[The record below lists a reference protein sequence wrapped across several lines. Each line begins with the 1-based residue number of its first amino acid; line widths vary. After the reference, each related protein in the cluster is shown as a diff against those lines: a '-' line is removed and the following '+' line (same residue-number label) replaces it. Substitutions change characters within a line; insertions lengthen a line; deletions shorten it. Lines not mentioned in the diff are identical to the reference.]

1 MIAMIPPESS
11 PLSNFRGALLIIPG
25 IIASKKLIYSS
36 LIAATQN
43 LNPIEALKESNKFAT
58 LHINEAKYFTGPL
71 VAFSLKDAMFLKQ
84 CISNKKIFFII
95 EPEWATS
102 IHPKSENYES
112 MKMMQYTTLRD
123 IYVDS
128 IDVLCTN
135 NPELKNIIDICW
147 KESFLIP
154 DSECEKLYE
163 HL

>member
-1 MIAMIPPESS
+1 MNNALGFISLDIEDNPRSKFVVNMINN
-11 PLSNFRGALLIIPG
+11 LSD
-25 IIASKKLIYSS
+25 
-36 LIAATQN
+36 AAPYMDHILFNSYYQFLPQEN
-43 LNPIEALKESNKFAT
+43 NKFAT

-95 EPEWATS
+95 EPEWTTS

-112 MKMMQYTTLRD
+112 MKMMQYSTLRD
-123 IYVDS
+123 VYVDS
-128 IDVLCTN
+128 MDILCTN
-135 NPELKNIIDICW
+135 NPDLKNIIDICW

-163 HL
+163 QL